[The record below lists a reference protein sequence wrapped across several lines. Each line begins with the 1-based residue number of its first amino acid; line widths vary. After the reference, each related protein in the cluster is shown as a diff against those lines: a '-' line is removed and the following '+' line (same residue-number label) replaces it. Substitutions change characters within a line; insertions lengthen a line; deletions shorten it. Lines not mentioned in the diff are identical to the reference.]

1 MRSVVVD
8 ASAIL
13 ALLQCE
19 SGGVRVAAL
28 LMDPTLDVLVSALNW
43 SEVLDRL
50 LRHGEPA
57 AEAERRIA
65 RMGIIV
71 VDFDVEQARIAAIY
85 RMMAP
90 SLSLA
95 DRACLAV
102 ATVRK
107 ATAWTADRSWS
118 HFKLDVPVE
127 LIRN

>member
-1 MRSVVVD
+1 MGSAVLD

-13 ALLQCE
+13 ALLQGE

-28 LMDPTLDVLVSALNW
+28 LMDPAQEVFISALNW

-50 LRHGEPA
+50 MRHGEPA

-65 RMGIIV
+65 RMGMKL
-71 VDFDVEQARIAAIY
+71 VDFDMEQARIAAVY
-85 RMMAP
+85 RMQAP

-118 HFKLDVPVE
+118 HFKLDVPIE